1 MRFPIMRTYRTIL
14 IGCSAAILVL
24 GFFGAV
30 AVSFFVS
37 GQVGYGY
44 TADGS
49 PYPIVIRDTPRQV
62 AIFVGIYLLVVLW
75 SAGFLFLAEIMKL
88 GLNIEDHLYHIRNP
102 NKPLSD
108 IRREKRVEEARKKVE
123 GEVRKVAAE
132 WFERGKKGANIAGT
146 EAKKFAEKGLE
157 MAQSS
162 AKKPTAAES
171 NNPVMVSSP
180 TTDKSASNEKSST
193 LETVRVTLEQQ
204 PPPKTGML
212 MNPAETAYKKGF
224 KLYQEKKYVLAIP
237 YLNQAIQLDPNYA
250 NAYGCRA
257 SCHKELGETDL
268 FKADMNDYKRLT
280 GKK

>member
-14 IGCSAAILVL
+14 IGFSAAILVL

-30 AVSFFVS
+30 AGSFLLS
-37 GQVGYGY
+37 SEITYNY
-44 TADGS
+44 TADGAY
-49 PYPIVIRDTPRQV
+49 YPIVIRDTPRQV
-62 AIFVGIYLLVVLW
+62 AFFIGIYLLVVLW

-132 WFERGKKGANIAGT
+132 WLERSKKGANIAGT
-146 EAKKFAEKGLE
+146 EARKIAEKGLE
-157 MAQSS
+157 IAQSS
-162 AKKPTAAES
+162 AKKPATDES
-171 NNPVMVSSP
+171 VAVLSP
-180 TTDKSASNEKSST
+180 TNDKPSSNEKSST

-268 FKADMNDYKRLT
+268 FKADMSDYKRLM

>member
-14 IGCSAAILVL
+14 IACSAAILVL
-24 GFFGAV
+24 GFFGA
-30 AVSFFVS
+30 AAGSFLLS
-37 GQVGYGY
+37 SEIAYNY
-44 TADGS
+44 TPDGAY
-49 PYPIVIRDTPRQV
+49 YPIVIRDTPRQV
-62 AIFVGIYLLVVLW
+62 AIFVGIYILVVLW

-132 WFERGKKGANIAGT
+132 WLERGKKGANIAGT
-146 EAKKFAEKGLE
+146 EAKKIAEKGLE
-157 MAQSS
+157 IAQSS
-162 AKKPTAAES
+162 AKKPATLE
-171 NNPVMVSSP
+171 P
-180 TTDKSASNEKSST
+180 ASNEKSST

-268 FKADMNDYKRLT
+268 YKADMNDYKRLT